1 MVAYTYQLS
10 LFSTVILLIIGFVM
24 VLTLINWIQRLFGW
38 LAGGNADRVSKS
50 HDEKPT
56 AENNDVP
63 EEIDNIPDLE
73 DKKGL

>member
-1 MVAYTYQLS
+1 
-10 LFSTVILLIIGFVM
+10 M
-24 VLTLINWIQRLFGW
+24 VLTIINWIQRLFGW
-38 LAGGNADRVSKS
+38 FAGGNADQVSKS

-56 AENNDVP
+56 VQNDEVP

>member
-1 MVAYTYQLS
+1 MAAYTYQLS
-10 LFSTVILLIIGFVM
+10 LFSTVVLLIIAILM
-24 VLTLINWIQRLFGW
+24 VLTIINWIQRLFGW
-38 LAGGNADRVSKS
+38 FAGGNVDQVSKS

-56 AENNDVP
+56 VQNDEVP